1 MPLIGQL
8 VGVDQDLVQGRGTD
22 MKIRNYLTRV
32 LALAAAALMSASAS
46 AAMITNGSFEQP
58 GTFSGS
64 FTTLGAGSSYLTGWT
79 INSGTVDLINGYWQN
94 SDGSYS
100 LDLNGTSAASI
111 STTVTG
117 LAIGDPYTVWF
128 DMAGNSEGLPT
139 VKTLDVSIGGAPS
152 SYSFDTSGHS
162 VTNMGWQSMSLNF
175 TATSSSQVLTFASTI
190 SGAYGPAL
198 DNVRI
203 AGSGTVPEPS
213 VLALMG
219 IGLVGMGFARKGIKA

>member
-1 MPLIGQL
+1 
-8 VGVDQDLVQGRGTD
+8 
-22 MKIRNYLTRV
+22 MKIRKYLTRV
-32 LALAAAALMSASAS
+32 SALAAAALMSASAS

-58 GTFSGS
+58 GTFSGG

-94 SDGSYS
+94 SDGNYS

-117 LAIGDPYTVWF
+117 LAIGDPYTVRF
-128 DMAGNSEGLPT
+128 DLAGNPEGLPA

-152 SYSFDTSGHS
+152 SYSFDTTGQSL
-162 VTNMGWQSMSLNF
+162 VNMGWQTMAFNF
-175 TATSSSQVLTFASTI
+175 VATSTSQLLTFESTT
-190 SGAYGPAL
+190 GGNYYGPAL

-203 AGSGTVPEPS
+203 VGAGTVPEPS
-213 VLALMG
+213 ILALMG
-219 IGLVGMGFARKGIKA
+219 IGLVGLGFARKRMKA